1 MILELYMPG
10 SFQRLWEFSLKL
22 AVHWEFVW
30 VSLNIEHPKTS
41 WIIIFIDFHSF
52 SPFKVPFWGYTAIP
66 ILQTWPC
73 GKKTLALWAQ
83 WPRPKGASTK
93 KRFSGPQG
101 SPGQSTQWARGSS
114 KSSNEMV
121 EGNENA
127 EWSEIDQ
134 NVDKDL
140 DRKSSPGDGHAL
152 FGQSGRLRCPG
163 SVCTACA
170 AQHCLSRTTS
180 PREPLYLESWWK

>member
-52 SPFKVPFWGYTAIP
+52 SPFKVPFWGYTAIPFSLIFIHFPHPKCHFGAIRLYQFHWFSFISPFKVPFWGYTAIP

-134 NVDKDL
+134 NVF
-140 DRKSSPGDGHAL
+140 RTAL
-152 FGQSGRLRCPG
+152 N
-163 SVCTACA
+163 
-170 AQHCLSRTTS
+170 
-180 PREPLYLESWWK
+180 